1 MQNCWRLHHVTISWW
16 IDSNFSNYIS
26 KWFYQSFLYNMNS
39 LLLPNMNLPTNS
51 NEYQLHWINFL
62 QIYQNCKRNA
72 RTTHQTLNELKGKW
86 YHSEFE
92 KEKQLSFLFNE
103 ISTGLETRKW
113 RCDAVN
119 VSRWEHSNHHVH
131 TRVKS
136 NTEWLHAS
144 TPFFLIFQLIDG
156 SICQNSFSVQVNP
169 Q

>member
-72 RTTHQTLNELKGKW
+72 RTSHQTLNELEENDTIRNLKKKSSSPS
-86 YHSEFE
+86 YSMRY
-92 KEKQLSFLFNE
+92 QLNWRLENVDAMQWM
-103 ISTGLETRKW
+103 STDESTATTTTTLGWNQTRN
-113 RCDAVN
+113 DYTLQ
-119 VSRWEHSNHHVH
+119 H
-131 TRVKS
+131 
-136 NTEWLHAS
+136 
-144 TPFFLIFQLIDG
+144 PFFW
-156 SICQNSFSVQVNP
+156 SFS
-169 Q
+169 